1 MSRIQNAFA
10 GGKAFIAFVT
20 AGDPDLE
27 TTARLLPAMERAG
40 ADLIEIGVPFSDP
53 VAEGVVIQRAN
64 ERALAAGA
72 TTDKLF
78 ELVAQ
83 ARKSVTAPLVFLSY
97 LNPIYTYGTERFMK
111 RCRECG
117 VDGLI
122 VPDLPFE
129 EKEEILPVC
138 RAFGVELVSL
148 VAPTSGER
156 IERIAREAEGFVY
169 CVSSMGVT
177 GVRSE
182 IKTDIGEII
191 RHVKAATDV
200 PCAVGFGISTP
211 AQAQKM
217 AALADGAI
225 VGSAIVK
232 LVEKYG
238 RDCIGPVAD
247 YVRSMKKAVRE
258 AETKPSGKGF

>member
-1 MSRIQNAFA
+1 MSRIRNAFA
-10 GGKAFIAFVT
+10 NGKAFIAFVT

-27 TTARLLPAMERAG
+27 TTARLLPALEQAG

-64 ERALAAGA
+64 ERALAAGT

-78 ELVAQ
+78 ELVAE
-83 ARKSVTAPLVFLSY
+83 ARKTVSAPLVFLTY
-97 LNPIYTYGTERFMK
+97 LNPIFTYGTERFMK

-129 EKEEILPVC
+129 EKGELLPLC
-138 RAFGVELVSL
+138 RTYGVELVPL

-177 GVRSE
+177 GVRTE
-182 IKTDIGEII
+182 IKTDIGEIV

-211 AQAQKM
+211 EQARKM
-217 AALADGAI
+217 AAVADGAI

-232 LVEKYG
+232 LVEQYG
-238 RDCIGPVAD
+238 RDCTGPVSD
-247 YVRSMKKAVRE
+247 YVRDMKNAVRE
-258 AETKPSGKGF
+258 A

>member
-1 MSRIQNAFA
+1 MSRIRNAFA

-27 TTARLLPAMERAG
+27 TTARLLPAMEKAG

-53 VAEGVVIQRAN
+53 VADGVVIQRAN
-64 ERALAAGA
+64 ERALAAGT

-78 ELVAQ
+78 ELVAE
-83 ARKSVTAPLVFLSY
+83 ARKTVSVPLVFLTY
-97 LNPIYTYGTERFMK
+97 LNPIFTYGTERFMK
-111 RCRECG
+111 KCRESG

-129 EKEEILPVC
+129 EKNELLPLC
-138 RAFGVELVSL
+138 RAYGVALVPL

-182 IKTDIGEII
+182 IKTDIGEIV

-211 AQAQKM
+211 EQAKKM

-232 LVEKYG
+232 LVEQYG
-238 RDCIGPVAD
+238 QACIGPVSD
-247 YVRSMKKAVRE
+247 YVRDMKNAVRE
-258 AETKPSGKGF
+258 A

>member
-1 MSRIQNAFA
+1 MSRIRNAFA

-27 TTARLLPAMERAG
+27 TTARLLPAMEKAG

-64 ERALAAGA
+64 ERALAAGT

-78 ELVAQ
+78 ELVAEV
-83 ARKSVTAPLVFLSY
+83 RKTVSVPLVFLTY
-97 LNPIYTYGTERFMK
+97 LNPIFTYGTERFMK
-111 RCRECG
+111 KCRESG

-129 EKEEILPVC
+129 EKNELLPLC
-138 RAFGVELVSL
+138 RAYGVALVPL

-182 IKTDIGEII
+182 IKTDIGEIV

-211 AQAQKM
+211 EQAKKM

-232 LVEKYG
+232 LVEQYG
-238 RDCIGPVAD
+238 QACIGPVSD
-247 YVRSMKKAVRE
+247 YVRDMKNAVRE
-258 AETKPSGKGF
+258 A

>member
-1 MSRIQNAFA
+1 MSRIRNAFA

-27 TTARLLPAMERAG
+27 TTARLLPAMEKAG

-64 ERALAAGA
+64 ERALAAGT

-78 ELVAQ
+78 ELVAE
-83 ARKSVTAPLVFLSY
+83 ARKTVSVPLVFLTY
-97 LNPIYTYGTERFMK
+97 LNPIFTYGTERFMK
-111 RCRECG
+111 KCRESG

-129 EKEEILPVC
+129 EKNELLPLC
-138 RAFGVELVSL
+138 RAYGVALVPL

-182 IKTDIGEII
+182 IKTDIGEIV

-211 AQAQKM
+211 EQAKKM

-232 LVEKYG
+232 LVEQYG
-238 RDCIGPVAD
+238 QACIGPVSD
-247 YVRSMKKAVRE
+247 YVRDMKNAVRE
-258 AETKPSGKGF
+258 A

>member
-1 MSRIQNAFA
+1 MSRIRNAFA

-27 TTARLLPAMERAG
+27 TTAKLLPAMEKAG

-64 ERALAAGA
+64 ERALAAGT

-78 ELVAQ
+78 ELVAE
-83 ARKSVTAPLVFLSY
+83 ARKTVSVPLVFLTY
-97 LNPIYTYGTERFMK
+97 LNPIFTYGTERFMK
-111 RCRECG
+111 KCRESG

-129 EKEEILPVC
+129 EKNELLPLC
-138 RAFGVELVSL
+138 RAYGVALVPL

-182 IKTDIGEII
+182 IKTDIGEIV

-211 AQAQKM
+211 EQAKKM

-232 LVEKYG
+232 LVEQYG
-238 RDCIGPVAD
+238 QACIGPVSD
-247 YVRSMKKAVRE
+247 YVRDMKNAVRE
-258 AETKPSGKGF
+258 A